1 MVTLTV
7 TKIDGK
13 TRANWS
19 TPFDSRFVRNLRP
32 LDRTNISTDAVFE
45 YEVAP
50 NQYQTF
56 QVSENCDTVAA
67 SFTADDQEQG
77 AELQSNKATDFSVL
91 NDVLYPTTDAVK
103 DSFQPIWYAAATG
116 TDTYAITLTGV
127 VPTAYYAGMTI
138 HATFANANS
147 GGASTINVNALGAK
161 AITKN
166 ISTALAAND
175 IAVGK
180 VYELKYDGTRFQID
194 AVDKEAIANKVT
206 SISGASTD
214 IQYPSAKLVYDTTQL
229 LAPID
234 APTFTGVPAA
244 PTAASGTNTTQ
255 LATTAFVQNK
265 KAPYGTASGT
275 DTYAV
280 TLAPV
285 VTVAAGLLIVVRFT
299 NASSGASTLNVA
311 AGGAVA
317 IVKKDGS
324 TAIGA
329 GDIAANTWYQLFHD
343 GTSWVALGI

>member
-1 MVTLTV
+1 MASVTLTV
-7 TKIDGK
+7 STIDGVTPANSLQAIDSK
-13 TRANWS
+13 DIVGFTSSDNLSTGTAVLKVLRYKSRARGSVPKEEKWVCTQSYATVQAAINAA
-19 TPFDSRFVRNLRP
+19 
-32 LDRTNISTDAVFE
+32 DAE
-45 YEVAP
+45 A
-50 NQYQTF
+50 
-56 QVSENCDTVAA
+56 
-67 SFTADDQEQG
+67 G
-77 AELQSNKATDFSVL
+77 AQLLTQKATDFSAI
-91 NDVLYPTTDAVK
+91 DDDAYPTTEAVVE
-103 DSFQPIWYAAATG
+103 SFQPIWYVAATG
-116 TDTYAITLTGV
+116 TDTYSATLTGV

-194 AVDKEAIANKVT
+194 SVDK
-206 SISGASTD
+206 
-214 IQYPSAKLVYDTTQL
+214 
-229 LAPID
+229 APID

-244 PTAASGTNTTQ
+244 PTAATGTNTTQ
-255 LATTAFVQNK
+255 IATTAFVQNK
-265 KAPYGTASGT
+265 KAPLGTATGT

-285 VTVAAGLLIVVRFT
+285 ITVAIGCLICVRFT

-329 GDIAANTWYQLFHD
+329 GDIAANTWYQLLHD